1 MVLLFTKMGLGKTKN
16 SILQH
21 RLAAVYSHGRTRLGG
36 EGPHSQF
43 GSIAGPHFAKDPVQ
57 VFLDGSFREV
67 QLVGN
72 FLVEL
77 GFTDEL
83 DNLPLAKAE
92 RRIERLLDVLRGG
105 AVRTDSFAAL
115 PTEFPSASKAVSQL
129 LEFNDG
135 RHEFEAPFQFTD
147 LTLTASADTGAQ
159 RRRPPIEGWHCGLHM
174 TYRRDHRKLQLGCN
188 APAFIA
194 QIFPPGS
201 V

>member
-36 EGPHSQF
+36 DRPNSQIGTI
-43 GSIAGPHFAKDPVQ
+43 GSPHFAEDPIQ
-57 VFLDGSFREV
+57 VFLDGALREV
-67 QLVGN
+67 QLIRN
-72 FLVEL
+72 LLVEL

-115 PTEFPSASKAVSQL
+115 PTEFPSASKAV
-129 LEFNDG
+129 
-135 RHEFEAPFQFTD
+135 T
-147 LTLTASADTGAQ
+147 
-159 RRRPPIEGWHCGLHM
+159 
-174 TYRRDHRKLQLGCN
+174 
-188 APAFIA
+188 
-194 QIFPPGS
+194 
-201 V
+201 